1 MLVNSKTFSKNMAVG
16 RLLYLVDILFV
27 ATIIF
32 KPQNYATVF
41 IDFLLLGLYSSIAF
55 KMKGFSQKI
64 RNLESE
70 LESNA
75 RDIRSAEAKTISV
88 RKQFEE
94 LVLERDRLLE
104 SSGTRLKQLESE
116 LGTKTR
122 DINVAEA
129 NATTLKKQLE
139 ELLEYDVLLETNQIL
154 ENRSESLQRIKE
166 LESELEI
173 RTKDVNVAEAN
184 NITLRKQ
191 FEESLLENERLS
203 EWQQVLNN
211 QLQSSGKRL
220 QHLESE
226 LQTKR
231 NEANAAEAKVVA
243 LRKEKQD
250 IDIELQTASSSLR
263 HKEYELEIKRNHVTT
278 TEASNSELRRL
289 YLNLKNQLDSM
300 STLSEEA
307 SSLRIENQSLKKK
320 LQSSSTRLRELESAE
335 DNDAL
340 RMEIQILKDQLQS
353 SEKKLKRVG
362 SAEATTMALKKE
374 IRSLEKELFS
384 LKRKLKQVETAE
396 ATLKEQYQIL
406 KNQVQSSAT
415 KSRNEAKAGSSA
427 AEKYGRFLFD
437 QF

>member
-1 MLVNSKTFSKNMAVG
+1 MMMNYLVLFILTLSSILILVILVNSKTFSKNMAVG
-16 RLLYLVDILFV
+16 RLLYSVDILFV
-27 ATIIF
+27 RYDHLQASELC
-32 KPQNYATVF
+32 
-41 IDFLLLGLYSSIAF
+41 DRLYSSIAF
-55 KMKGFSQKI
+55 KMKEFSQKI

-70 LESNA
+70 LESKA

-104 SSGTRLKQLESE
+104 SSGTRLKQIESE

-139 ELLEYDVLLETNQIL
+139 ELLLEYDVLLERNQIL
-154 ENRSESLQRIKE
+154 ENRSESLQRVKE
-166 LESELEI
+166 LEYELET

-191 FEESLLENERLS
+191 FEESLLENDRLS
-203 EWQQVLNN
+203 EWNQVLNN

-243 LRKEKQD
+243 LWKEKQD

-263 HKEYELEIKRNHVTT
+263 HKEYELKIKTEHVTT

-300 STLSEEA
+300 STLSEET
-307 SSLRIENQSLKKK
+307 SSLRNENQSLKKK

-340 RMEIQILKDQLQS
+340 KMEIQSLKDQLQ
-353 SEKKLKRVG
+353 KCVQK
-362 SAEATTMALKKE
+362 
-374 IRSLEKELFS
+374 
-384 LKRKLKQVETAE
+384 
-396 ATLKEQYQIL
+396 IL
-406 KNQVQSSAT
+406 
-415 KSRNEAKAGSSA
+415 
-427 AEKYGRFLFD
+427 
-437 QF
+437 